1 METLQWIENLA
12 AHARS
17 ELLPAIDVVAPRVE
31 PVVYRLPRWAL
42 SVSAAGSLAAACL
55 LLVMG
60 LHAQMSVNSSSSAQ
74 SNETMTVLFAPLKMG
89 VN

>member
-1 METLQWIENLA
+1 LQWIENLA
-12 AHARS
+12 ARARS
-17 ELLPAIDVVAPRVE
+17 EQVPAIEVVAPRVE

-55 LLVMG
+55 LLVIG
-60 LHAQMSVNSSSSAQ
+60 LHAQQSVNSSSSSAQ

>member
-12 AHARS
+12 ALARS
-17 ELLPAIDVVAPRVE
+17 EQVPAINVAAPRVT

-60 LHAQMSVNSSSSAQ
+60 LHAQQSVNSTNSAQ
-74 SNETMTVLFAPLKMG
+74 SSETMTVLFAPLKMG